1 MKSDTAAAS
10 YQLRRKDIEAMKLA
24 LEALEAQGYEC
35 FSDGDGNLE
44 WHVSTCRKRHVDDPC
59 RDRCQLARIAIA
71 DLNERLLR
79 D

>member
-1 MKSDTAAAS
+1 MNESDADLMRRALAA
-10 YQLRRKDIEAMKLA
+10 LA
-24 LEALEAQGYEC
+24 AQGYEC